1 MEEKFTEGNSK
12 MNSEAVAK
20 TDSNKKKSGETN
32 MTEGN
37 PMSLILKFTL
47 PLFIGNVF
55 QQFYNMVDSIIVGHF
70 VNADALGAVGS
81 TGTIMFLLLGFGTGL
96 TQGYAVLPSQRFG
109 AGDTEGVKRGV
120 ANSLVLSIITSIL
133 VTAVG
138 VAVMNP
144 LLHLMNTPDNIY
156 DYAYKYIIVIAWG
169 TATIVFYNLF
179 SSLLRSVG
187 NSTAPLFFLIFSA
200 VLNIFLDLLFI
211 AVFKMGTMGAALAT
225 DCAQGI
231 SAIFCGIY
239 IWVKFPILRPRRKD
253 FFINIPDTKKQ
264 LGVGLPMALQ
274 FSITASGAMVMQTAI
289 NAFGSTAI
297 SAFTAAGKLVNLL
310 MQGFLSFGQAD
321 ATYCA
326 QNFGKGD
333 YGRVKEGVKAT
344 FILTILYT
352 IVAVILTFALL
363 RVTMY
368 LFFDASTDIDEMI
381 MWARPYVVYA
391 SIFYFP
397 LGMIFIYRNS
407 MQGCGYGLLPMI
419 GGIVE
424 FCARTICAL
433 VSIRIHSY
441 NLAVFCDPC
450 AWICAGTFVFFAYHY
465 LMKKI
470 ENGNSKKQL

>member
-1 MEEKFTEGNSK
+1 MSEVVTKEKE
-12 MNSEAVAK
+12 VK
-20 TDSNKKKSGETN
+20 TQKSRETN

-37 PMSLILKFTL
+37 SMSLILRFAL

-55 QQFYNMVDSIIVGHF
+55 QQFYNMADSIIVGHF

-109 AGDTEGVKRGV
+109 AGDTEGVKKSV
-120 ANSLVLSIITSIL
+120 ANSIVLSIITSIV
-133 VTAVG
+133 VTVVG
-138 VAVMNP
+138 VSVMKP

-156 DYAYKYIIVIAWG
+156 DYAYNYSIWIAWG
-169 TATIVFYNLF
+169 TVTIVFYNLF

-200 VLNIFLDLLFI
+200 ALNIFLDLLFI

-225 DCAQGI
+225 DAAQGI
-231 SAIFCGIY
+231 SAVFCGIY

-289 NAFGSTAI
+289 NAFGSVAI
-297 SAFTAAGKLVNLL
+297 SSFTAAGKLVNLL
-310 MQGFLSFGQAD
+310 MQGYMTFGQAE
-321 ATYCA
+321 ATFSA
-326 QNFGKGD
+326 QNYGKGD
-333 YGRVKEGVKAT
+333 IGRVKAGVKST
-344 FILTILYT
+344 FIVMIIYT
-352 IVAVILTFALL
+352 VIAIILTNVLL
-363 RVTMY
+363 RPTMY
-368 LFFDASTDIDEMI
+368 LFFTADTDMDVMI
-381 MWARPYVVYA
+381 KWARPYIIYA
-391 SIFYFP
+391 SIFYVP
-397 LGMIFIYRNS
+397 LGMIFIYRNV
-407 MQGCGYGLLPMI
+407 MQGCGYGLLPML
-419 GGIVE
+419 GGVVE
-424 FCARTICAL
+424 FCARVVCAL
-433 VSIRIHSY
+433 VSIKLHSY

-465 LMKKI
+465 LIKKI
-470 ENGNSKKQL
+470 EAKHEKAEAVETA